1 MKFKVGFLIDPNNNW
16 IEKSIKKR
24 FSKNTKKYIYL
35 VSKNKKRFFNFDIL
49 FILGYTRFLSSN
61 FLRKNSL
68 NLVVHE
74 SDLPKGRGL
83 APVQWQLL
91 KNKKRL
97 PIKLFKVNQK
107 IDTGDIYEHDY
118 FFIKKSDLDN
128 EIRFKQALATIKIIE
143 NFLRKYP
150 RVKSSKQKGKAS
162 YFKKRNPKDH
172 KLDVNKSL
180 KANFN
185 LLRILIMK
193 NILLISIY
201 TEKSILLR
209 FSKVNKIL
217 SKKI

>member
-1 MKFKVGFLIDPNNNW
+1 MKFRVGFLIDPKNNW

-24 FSKNTKKYIYL
+24 FSKNTKKYIFL
-35 VSKNKKRFFNFDIL
+35 VSTNKKRFLNFDIL

-61 FLRKNSL
+61 FLNKNSL

-91 KNKKRL
+91 KNKKKI

-185 LLRILIMK
+185 LLRIS
-193 NILLISIY
+193 NN
-201 TEKSILLR
+201 EKYPAYFNLYGKKYII
-209 FSKVNKIL
+209 KIFK
-217 SKKI
+217 SE

>member
-128 EIRFKQALATIKIIE
+128 EIRLKQALATIKIIE

-150 RVKSSKQKGKAS
+150 KIKSSKQRAK
-162 YFKKRNPKDH
+162 P
-172 KLDVNKSL
+172 
-180 KANFN
+180 
-185 LLRILIMK
+185 RILKKEIQK
-193 NILLISIY
+193 IINLILTKVLKQILIC
-201 TEKSILLR
+201 
-209 FSKVNKIL
+209 
-217 SKKI
+217 

>member
-1 MKFKVGFLIDPNNNW
+1 MKFRVGFLIDPKNNW

-24 FSKNTKKYIYL
+24 FSKNTKKYIFL
-35 VSKNKKRFFNFDIL
+35 VSTNKKRFLNFDIL

-61 FLRKNSL
+61 FLNKNSL

-91 KNKKRL
+91 KNKKKI

-128 EIRFKQALATIKIIE
+128 EIRLKQALATIKIIE

-150 RVKSSKQKGKAS
+150 KIKSSKQRGKAT

-172 KLDVNKSL
+172 KLDINKSL

-185 LLRILIMK
+185 LLRIS
-193 NILLISIY
+193 NN
-201 TEKSILLR
+201 EKYPAYFNLYGKKYII
-209 FSKVNKIL
+209 KIFK
-217 SKKI
+217 SE

>member
-74 SDLPKGRGL
+74 SDLPNGRGL

-185 LLRILIMK
+185 LLRIS
-193 NILLISIY
+193 NN
-201 TEKSILLR
+201 EKYPAYFNLYGKKYII
-209 FSKVNKIL
+209 KIFK
-217 SKKI
+217 SE

>member
-61 FLRKNSL
+61 FLNKNSL

-91 KNKKRL
+91 KNKKKI

-185 LLRILIMK
+185 LLRIS
-193 NILLISIY
+193 NN
-201 TEKSILLR
+201 EKYPAYFNLYGKKYII
-209 FSKVNKIL
+209 KIFK
-217 SKKI
+217 SE

>member
-91 KNKKRL
+91 KDKKRL

-185 LLRILIMK
+185 LL
-193 NILLISIY
+193 
-201 TEKSILLR
+201 
-209 FSKVNKIL
+209 
-217 SKKI
+217 

>member
-91 KNKKRL
+91 KDKKRL

-185 LLRILIMK
+185 LLRIS
-193 NILLISIY
+193 NN
-201 TEKSILLR
+201 EKYPAYFNLHGKKYII
-209 FSKVNKIL
+209 KIFK
-217 SKKI
+217 SE